1 MKKHYGPTHRPRDRP
16 TDEHTILLRR
26 CVKMGYQMET
36 ELDGRCLDVAEFGI
50 AVFGE
55 GGEEDVGSGL
65 VPVRP
70 AGGLDLCRVLL
81 LTPYVSPARAGFLEV
96 EGEIRNGSR
105 DSRSKY
111 AISWERNKALMR
123 P

>member
-1 MKKHYGPTHRPRDRP
+1 
-16 TDEHTILLRR
+16 
-26 CVKMGYQMET
+26 MET

-70 AGGLDLCRVLL
+70 AGGLDLRRVLL

-96 EGEIRNGSR
+96 GGKFETVLVTLVQNMRYLGKETRH
-105 DSRSKY
+105 RS
-111 AISWERNKALMR
+111 AIDASSMR
-123 P
+123 